1 MAKAI
6 EVTADAVDEAM
17 AGKWSYEDA
26 DTVLNMLADNEKY
39 KLLGDTL
46 DESKALR
53 ALMVRC
59 NVLKV
64 LKGIVTIIKRVVQP
78 LRSSDVQ
85 KLLDLVIEVLWLRKI
100 LQRWMSRLNQMASL

>member
-1 MAKAI
+1 MRNRILAWSQDGAQPEAEVFDFSWPTSSKLPDVAKAI

-17 AGKWSYEDA
+17 AGKWSYNDA
-26 DTVLNMLADNEKY
+26 DTVLNMLADTEKY

-64 LKGIVTIIKRVVQP
+64 LKVPMLIQ
-78 LRSSDVQ
+78 
-85 KLLDLVIEVLWLRKI
+85 
-100 LQRWMSRLNQMASL
+100 